1 MPSTLQRSLHLPTP
15 ASEVSLVSLDYVG
28 SQKGWHIDRVVE
40 WAEEQW
46 CFDLSNRS
54 AHERSELRVWIRCL
68 ENPDSA
74 RLAGIGEVIES
85 VIGSPLMDRVRAA
98 SLETRWRVSSRT
110 IARLRAD
117 DEIEGIRAGAIWW
130 ISRSS
135 LRAFLERRL
144 VR

>member
-1 MPSTLQRSLHLPTP
+1 
-15 ASEVSLVSLDYVG
+15 
-28 SQKGWHIDRVVE
+28 
-40 WAEEQW
+40 
-46 CFDLSNRS
+46 
-54 AHERSELRVWIRCL
+54 
-68 ENPDSA
+68 
-74 RLAGIGEVIES
+74 
-85 VIGSPLMDRVRAA
+85 
-98 SLETRWRVSSRT
+98 VSSRT